1 MLATGGDLPTGPGWA
16 YELKWDGVRALAVI
30 TQGRTALR
38 LFARSGAEIT
48 AGYPELAPLA
58 SALRATDIDDAV
70 LDGEIVALGEDGR
83 PNFMA
88 LAERMHVREA
98 GRTAGLATT
107 VPVTYMIFDLL
118 RLNGA
123 ALLGVPYRERR
134 ELLEALADG
143 PPLGGSTRWLVP
155 PRFDDGPATLTAA
168 QDLALEGVVAKRL
181 DSAYRPGLRTP
192 DWIKVK
198 HEHTGDFVVGGWRPG
213 SRALGA
219 LLVGRARPD
228 GALDYRGR
236 VGGGISASAE
246 KALLAALKPLHTT
259 ASPFAGALPREDAKD
274 ATYVR
279 PELVVEV
286 RYGQLTPDAK
296 LRFPRFVRLRPDKSP
311 AETEDQ

>member
-1 MLATGGDLPTGPGWA
+1 
-16 YELKWDGVRALAVI
+16 
-30 TQGRTALR
+30 
-38 LFARSGAEIT
+38 
-48 AGYPELAPLA
+48 
-58 SALRATDIDDAV
+58 V
-70 LDGEIVALGEDGR
+70 LDGEVVALGEDGR

-118 RLNGA
+118 RLNGST
-123 ALLGVPYRERR
+123 LLGVAYRERR

-143 PPLGGSTRWLVP
+143 PPLGGSARWLVP
-155 PRFDDGPATLTAA
+155 PRFDDGPATLAA
-168 QDLALEGVVAKRL
+168 ARDLSLEGVVAKRL
-181 DSAYRPGLRTP
+181 DSTYRLGLRSP

-213 SRALGA
+213 ARALGA

-236 VGGGISASAE
+236 VGGGISGAAE

-259 ASPFAGALPREDAKD
+259 ASPFAEAIPREDAKD

-286 RYGQLTPDAK
+286 RYGQLTRDAK

-311 AETEDQ
+311 ADTEDQ